1 MTIIQTVEADVTKVE
16 SILAKAEQLLPVLQ
30 DLETKLAPLAGLPLV
45 GKYVLV
51 GEEVLQVAIPF
62 LSEAAQLMAALKATA
77 AAAPVTPV
85 TPTTPVA

>member
-1 MTIIQTVEADVTKVE
+1 
-16 SILAKAEQLLPVLQ
+16 
-30 DLETKLAPLAGLPLV
+30 LAGLPLV